1 MKLKFMDKN
10 HFVDILVKYI
20 SKKFVSIFAYK
31 YIQAICLVSNMKKYF
46 GDKMIV

>member
-1 MKLKFMDKN
+1 MDGN
-10 HFVDILVKYI
+10 HFVDILLKYI
-20 SKKFVSIFAYK
+20 SKKLVSIFAYK